1 LIFVL
6 SVNITHRI
14 LNFRKKYLVFSNLS
28 HYFKERYNFYKFI
41 LYLSQRSNIMVL
53 KLFVFMTTIVSA
65 GLCAQE
71 TGQVERPSKK
81 THVNDSKALSSP
93 LLDITNERS
102 AKENLASTPAPSDI
116 KTLPTKDA
124 QHQQKHVEISPT
136 YPKHAIEDVYLAY
149 GGPLSRGDW
158 ILTTRDTMRLLAQGA
173 RMGDPVSTLYLA
185 HAFDQTVYVD
195 QRRCRFA
202 HKLYI
207 KAFHALE
214 EIALQPGHSLYS
226 KAKCLLA
233 WECDTSPLMNQCIHN
248 RTEPYNAEKYLKN
261 LDTLETRLLR
271 SIDALKSRDETTTI
285 DSFLSEEVLRTYP
298 EIFLR
303 AITFLNDS
311 RYNYTEILEK
321 AIQIYEHPAFV
332 LKLADR
338 YRYLYEEGGRVSFRD
353 KSFSLYE
360 RAGKLGVGI
369 AYREMV
375 SFLIRYRSIYHT
387 FDFEE
392 LKSQEDRE
400 KCKEWL
406 ISAKDLGF
414 PEAFYNLAHFMQA
427 EYRRTKKTNI
437 QEENEAMCQMVVDY
451 YKQAAQYD
459 FLGYE
464 MLEQVLDEDDEF
476 FVLYPDLPKE
486 KENLFNFAMGN
497 NAEKKL

>member
-1 LIFVL
+1 
-6 SVNITHRI
+6 
-14 LNFRKKYLVFSNLS
+14 
-28 HYFKERYNFYKFI
+28 
-41 LYLSQRSNIMVL
+41 MVL
-53 KLFVFMTTIVSA
+53 KLFVFMTTIASA

-71 TGQVERPSKK
+71 TGQFERPSKK
-81 THVNDSKALSSP
+81 THINDSKALSSP

-102 AKENLASTPAPSDI
+102 TKENLAATPALTDI
-116 KTLPTKDA
+116 KTLPIKDG
-124 QHQQKHVEISPT
+124 QHQQKSVEISPT

-149 GGPLSRGDW
+149 GGRFENGAW
-158 ILTTRDTMRLLAQGA
+158 ILTTRDTMRQLAQGA

-185 HAFDQTVYVD
+185 HAFNQTIYAH

-214 EIALQPGHSLYS
+214 EIALQPDHSLYS

-233 WECDTSPLMNQCIHN
+233 WECDASSLMNQCIDYDEE
-248 RTEPYNAEKYLKN
+248 EPQTAEKYLTG
-261 LDTLETRLLR
+261 LETLEAKLLLTV
-271 SIDALKSRDETTTI
+271 DALKSKKEKATI
-285 DSFLSEEVLRTYP
+285 DPFLSEEVLRTYP

-360 RAGKLGVGI
+360 RAGKLGAGI

-375 SFLIRYRSIYHT
+375 SFWIRYRSIYHT
-387 FDFEE
+387 FDFED
-392 LKSQEDRE
+392 LKSQEDFE
-400 KCKEWL
+400 KCKERL

-414 PEAFYNLAHFMQA
+414 PEAFYNLAHLMQ
-427 EYRRTKKTNI
+427 EQYRRTRATNSR
-437 QEENEAMCQMVVDY
+437 EENEAMVQIIDGY
-451 YKQAAQYD
+451 YRKAAQHG
-459 FLGYE
+459 FFGYE
-464 MLEQVLDEDDEF
+464 MLEQVLDEEDEF

-486 KENLFNFAMGN
+486 KENLFNFVMGN
-497 NAEKKL
+497 DAEKKL